1 MLKISVLVDNNA
13 LIGRYFLAEPGFSLW
28 IECGGKKILF
38 DAGYSG
44 IFLRNAR
51 LMGIDAAAPDTV
63 VLSHGHSDHTW
74 GLSALISERTARGM
88 KDRPALVCHPGAL
101 ARKKLRGADAGMII
115 APEVL
120 GSFFDLRPSREVMEI
135 AENLYWL
142 GEIEPLVT
150 PRGTLGEAMDEG
162 GEWRPDGCFDDSA
175 LVYDGADGLV
185 IITGCSHSGICN
197 IVEQAKRATRREK
210 IADVIGGFHL
220 RSGSEEEMRPVLSY
234 FEKAA
239 PHNVHACHC
248 TCFAARAALAAKF
261 AADELGVSS
270 VFEFK

>member
-1 MLKISVLVDNNA
+1 MLKITVLVDNNA

-28 IECGGKKILF
+28 IECGGRKILF

-74 GLSALISERTARGM
+74 GLSALISERTSRGLRG
-88 KDRPALVCHPGAL
+88 RPELVCHPGAF

-120 GSFFDLRPSREVMEI
+120 GSFFDLRPSREVLEI

-162 GEWRPDGCFDDSA
+162 GEWRPDACFDDSA

-197 IVEQAKRATRREK
+197 IVEQAKRATGRER

-261 AADELGVSS
+261 ETDELGVSS

>member
-1 MLKISVLVDNNA
+1 
-13 LIGRYFLAEPGFSLW
+13 
-28 IECGGKKILF
+28 
-38 DAGYSG
+38 
-44 IFLRNAR
+44 
-51 LMGIDAAAPDTV
+51 
-63 VLSHGHSDHTW
+63 
-74 GLSALISERTARGM
+74 M
-88 KDRPALVCHPGAL
+88 KDRPALVCHHGAL

-185 IITGCSHSGICN
+185 IITGCSHSGYATSSSRRSARRG
-197 IVEQAKRATRREK
+197 AK
-210 IADVIGGFHL
+210 G
-220 RSGSEEEMRPVLSY
+220 
-234 FEKAA
+234 
-239 PHNVHACHC
+239 
-248 TCFAARAALAAKF
+248 
-261 AADELGVSS
+261 
-270 VFEFK
+270 

>member
-1 MLKISVLVDNNA
+1 
-13 LIGRYFLAEPGFSLW
+13 
-28 IECGGKKILF
+28 
-38 DAGYSG
+38 
-44 IFLRNAR
+44 
-51 LMGIDAAAPDTV
+51 
-63 VLSHGHSDHTW
+63 
-74 GLSALISERTARGM
+74 
-88 KDRPALVCHPGAL
+88 
-101 ARKKLRGADAGMII
+101 MII

-162 GEWRPDGCFDDSA
+162 GDWRPDGCFDDSA

-197 IVEQAKRATRREK
+197 IVERAKRATGRER

-261 AADELGVSS
+261 ETDELGVSS

>member
-1 MLKISVLVDNNA
+1 MLKITVLVDNNA

-28 IECGGKKILF
+28 IECGGGKILF

-74 GLSALISERTARGM
+74 GLSALISERTSRGLRG
-88 KDRPALVCHPGAL
+88 RPELVCHPGAL
-101 ARKKLRGADAGMII
+101 GRKKLHGADAGMMI

-120 GSFFDLRPSREVMEI
+120 GSFFDLRQSREVLEI
-135 AENLYWL
+135 AEKLYWL

-150 PRGTLGEAMDEG
+150 PRRVLGEMLDENG
-162 GEWRPDGCFDDSA
+162 GWRPDECLDDSA

-197 IVEQAKRATRREK
+197 IVERAKRATGREK

-220 RSGSEEEMRPVLSY
+220 RSGSDEEMRPVLSY

-239 PHNVHACHC
+239 PQKIHACHC

>member
-38 DAGYSG
+38 DAGFSG
-44 IFLRNAR
+44 IFLDNAR
-51 LMGIDAAAPDTV
+51 LMGIDAAAPDLL

-74 GLSALISERTARGM
+74 GLSALIRERSARGM
-88 KDRPALVCHPGAL
+88 RDRPAFVCHPGAL
-101 ARKKLRGADAGMII
+101 GRKKLRGADAGMII

-120 GSFFDLRPSREVMEI
+120 GSFFDLRPSRKVEEV

-142 GEIEPLVT
+142 GEIEPRVT
-150 PRGTLGEAMDEG
+150 PRGTLGEVQDECG
-162 GEWRPDGCFDDSA
+162 GWRADQCSDDSA

-197 IVEQAKRATRREK
+197 IVEQAKRVTGREN
-210 IADVIGGFHL
+210 IADIIGGFHL
-220 RSGSEEEMRPVLSY
+220 RSGSDEEMRPVLSY

-239 PHNVHACHC
+239 PHKIHACHC
-248 TCFAARAALAAKF
+248 TCFAARAALAARF
-261 AADELGVSS
+261 GADELGVSS
-270 VFEFK
+270 VLEFK

>member
-1 MLKISVLVDNNA
+1 MSISRRARL
-13 LIGRYFLAEPGFSLW
+13 RYFLAEPGFSLW
-28 IECGGKKILF
+28 IECGGRKILF

-162 GEWRPDGCFDDSA
+162 GEWRPDVLRRLGARLRRRGRPRDNHGLFALGDMQHRRAGETRDEARKDS
-175 LVYDGADGLV
+175 
-185 IITGCSHSGICN
+185 
-197 IVEQAKRATRREK
+197 RRHRRLPS
-210 IADVIGGFHL
+210 AQRLG
-220 RSGSEEEMRPVLSY
+220 RR
-234 FEKAA
+234 
-239 PHNVHACHC
+239 N
-248 TCFAARAALAAKF
+248 AARPLLFREGRAA
-261 AADELGVSS
+261 
-270 VFEFK
+270 